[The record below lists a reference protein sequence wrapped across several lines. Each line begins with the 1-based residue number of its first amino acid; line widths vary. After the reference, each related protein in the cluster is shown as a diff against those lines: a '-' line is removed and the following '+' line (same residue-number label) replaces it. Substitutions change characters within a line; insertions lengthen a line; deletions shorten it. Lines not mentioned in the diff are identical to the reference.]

1 MMVTCALLR
10 LTLALGGV
18 LAVSGTTS
26 TISDDD
32 FDKLTAD
39 DIDDDDPSFAVKN
52 EFRIVPQ
59 PDYPKF
65 DINLSTKYGIDIA
78 YEPGKDAVRVCK
90 PPLRQLIVSVM
101 VWLCASLSNHVVYE
115 LMPQLLDILNRR
127 CSGKQL
133 RLSRLPTI
141 VYGATSRIPGAQRKR
156 CAYTIMHTHSDAAWL
171 S

>member
-1 MMVTCALLR
+1 MMVTCTLLR

-18 LAVSGTTS
+18 LAVSGTS

-78 YEPGKDAVRVCK
+78 YEPGKDAVRARN
-90 PPLRQLIVSVM
+90 PPFWQS
-101 VWLCASLSNHVVYE
+101 C
-115 LMPQLLDILNRR
+115 Q
-127 CSGKQL
+127 
-133 RLSRLPTI
+133 
-141 VYGATSRIPGAQRKR
+141 
-156 CAYTIMHTHSDAAWL
+156 
-171 S
+171 